1 MEIQFSE
8 ERKPGDSIIEEMQ
21 KAAALLL
28 RDEGLEEER
37 VSISVTF
44 VDKAEIRELNRL
56 YRQKDAITDVLSFP
70 QYESRDLLPPAGP
83 LLLGDVVICTEQALL
98 QAEEFGHS
106 PERELV
112 YLFVHSL
119 LHLIG
124 CDHEEPDRKRTMRE
138 KEERIMNRLGLE
150 RRESIDER

>member
-8 ERKPGDSIIEEMQ
+8 ERKPGDPIIEEMQ
-21 KAAALLL
+21 KAAVLLL
-28 RDEGLEEER
+28 QDEGLEEER

-56 YRQKDAITDVLSFP
+56 YRQKDAMTDVLSVP
-70 QYESRDLLPPAGP
+70 QYESKDVLPPAGP

-138 KEERIMNRLGLE
+138 KEERIMSRLGLE